1 LIKYFL
7 ITENEDSPSPQTP
20 EKQSASLPSPESEI
34 KEPGVSDSEE
44 DQHLVV
50 PALQDTPEEIAQQQP
65 RKSKIPPL

>member
-1 LIKYFL
+1 MRIPPLYKHPKNKAHPFF
-7 ITENEDSPSPQTP
+7 P
-20 EKQSASLPSPESEI
+20 PESEI